1 MTQEKVYEMT
11 HDGITRLQD
20 ELERRKGKEREEIAE
35 RIKVA
40 LSFGDLSENSEY
52 DDAKAEQ
59 GQNEARIAELE
70 DILKYARVID
80 DGDISKSKV
89 TLGAKITLEDVKT
102 KEKTDY
108 TLVSEKEEDI
118 FENRIATSS
127 PVGSAI
133 FGRKKGEVV
142 TVATPAGPLSYKIV
156 KIGRP

>member
-1 MTQEKVYEMT
+1 MTHEKVYEMT

-20 ELERRKGKEREEIAE
+20 ELERRKGEEREEIAE

-59 GQNEARIAELE
+59 GQNEARISELE

>member
-118 FENRIATSS
+118 FEQRIATSS